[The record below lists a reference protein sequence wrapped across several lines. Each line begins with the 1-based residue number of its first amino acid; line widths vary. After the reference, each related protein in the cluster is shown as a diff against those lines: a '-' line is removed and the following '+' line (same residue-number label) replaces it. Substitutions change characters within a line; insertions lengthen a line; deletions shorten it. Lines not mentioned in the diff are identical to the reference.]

1 MGKPN
6 GALFRG
12 YRASPYQIQWQHL
25 MARGKSYKQHKRGDP
40 PLVMIYNAMAD
51 TPAWRS
57 LKPAPRALY
66 LEIKRQ
72 YRGRDNG
79 RVLLSYR
86 DAAVRLN
93 SSHNSVGGWFKE
105 LEERGFIVCM
115 QKHHLGPSGVG
126 QTSHWRLTEY
136 DYNGH
141 KPTHDYRNWKPE

>member
-1 MGKPN
+1 
-6 GALFRG
+6 
-12 YRASPYQIQWQHL
+12 
-25 MARGKSYKQHKRGDP
+25 
-40 PLVMIYNAMAD
+40 MITNAMAD

-72 YRGRDNG
+72 YRGGNNG